1 MRNELMHDK
10 AAQPIEVS
18 KRFIVSYIDILFQIR
33 QNPSVDL
40 VKGRCVVNSA
50 NGSLRSH
57 ASPKPLL
64 RWERP
69 LVGWMKLN
77 IDGSFDNSAEK
88 GGVGAILWDSAGK
101 AIFVSCKPIERCSE
115 APESEILAFVDGL
128 SKAIQ
133 WTLLPIVVETDCL
146 TILHLLDSKEKDRS
160 MFASIIQEAHHSG
173 SKGACR
179 WW

>member
-18 KRFIVSYIDILFQIR
+18 KRFIVSYVDTLYQIR

-69 LVGWMKLN
+69 PVGWMKLN
-77 IDGSFDNSAEK
+77 IDGSFDSSAEK

-101 AIFVSCKPIERCSE
+101 ASLFPVSQSRDAVRLWNLNSGRLWMVCQRQFS
-115 APESEILAFVDGL
+115 GL
-128 SKAIQ
+128 YSQ
-133 WTLLPIVVETDCL
+133 
-146 TILHLLDSKEKDRS
+146 
-160 MFASIIQEAHHSG
+160 
-173 SKGACR
+173 
-179 WW
+179 